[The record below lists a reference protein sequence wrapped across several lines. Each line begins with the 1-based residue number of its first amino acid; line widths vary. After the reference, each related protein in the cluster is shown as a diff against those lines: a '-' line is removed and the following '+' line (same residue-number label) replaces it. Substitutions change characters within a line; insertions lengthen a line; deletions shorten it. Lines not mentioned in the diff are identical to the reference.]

1 MKALLLKCQNV
12 PAICAF
18 LTEAAAEGGSRT
30 LGKAK
35 TSETA
40 VSEADFEKAIHVL
53 GKSQCLRG
61 VLSDSFGDVFFSP
74 VASVGVHVCTCVCVN
89 RLFFQDLDSPP
100 RRSGTFL
107 FNWRSAAPE
116 C

>member
-40 VSEADFEKAIHVL
+40 VSEADFDKAIHVL
-53 GKSQCLRG
+53 GKSQFC
-61 VLSDSFGDVFFSP
+61 VVFFRIRSDTSFSALLQ
-74 VASVGVHVCTCVCVN
+74 VWMCTCVRASV
-89 RLFFQDLDSPP
+89 
-100 RRSGTFL
+100 
-107 FNWRSAAPE
+107 
-116 C
+116 